1 MKVPLGASVILKSVI
16 ESHEEVVDG
25 VHIPKTAHKND
36 LPIGEVV
43 AVGDLKEKKV
53 GNGDKI
59 MYQSGTPVTLD
70 GENLVL
76 VSEESLLIKVG

>member
-1 MKVPLGASVILKSVI
+1 
-16 ESHEEVVDG
+16 
-25 VHIPKTAHKND
+25 